1 MSVTMKDIAAGLDI
15 SIATV
20 SKVLHDHPDISEE
33 MRERVRARIQELN
46 YRPNLM
52 ARSLA
57 AGRTRTIGLVVPDLL
72 HPFFGEVAAGLS
84 RKNPTATCCPS

>member
-33 MRERVRARIQELN
+33 MRERVRARIQ
-46 YRPNLM
+46 
-52 ARSLA
+52 
-57 AGRTRTIGLVVPDLL
+57 D
-72 HPFFGEVAAGLS
+72 
-84 RKNPTATCCPS
+84 